1 VEVDLIRKK
10 KRKRDVFKKSEA
22 IRKARKRIKTDKNKS
37 KNALHVRGVT
47 AYKAKKARKLT
58 V

>member
-1 VEVDLIRKK
+1 VEVNLTREK
-10 KRKRDVFKKSEA
+10 KRKRDVFKKLEA
-22 IRKARKRIKTDKNKS
+22 IYKAWKRIKTDKNKS

-47 AYKAKKARKLT
+47 ARKAKKARKLT